1 LADKTHG
8 ATTFRIVSDREIE
21 MTRVFDAPREL
32 VFEAYS
38 KPEHIPHWWGPRSV
52 TTIVETMDVRPG
64 GAWRFI
70 QRDQDGVEY
79 AFYGEYREVVPPER
93 IVSTFEFEG
102 FPGLVM
108 VDTLTLRDVDGKTT
122 LTVNSR
128 FASREERDRMVESG
142 LEDGAREMWDR
153 LAEHLETLRQRVGG

>member
-1 LADKTHG
+1 LVDRTHG
-8 ATTFRIVSDREIE
+8 TTTFRILSDREVE

-32 VFEAYS
+32 VFAAYTE
-38 KPEHIPHWWGPRSV
+38 PEHIPHWWGPRTV
-52 TTIVETMDVRPG
+52 TTIVEAMDVRPG

-70 QRDQDGVEY
+70 QRDADGTEY

-102 FPGLVM
+102 FPGLIM
-108 VDTLTLRDVDGKTT
+108 VDTLTLHEAAGKTT
-122 LTVNSR
+122 LTVISS

-142 LEDGAREMWDR
+142 LEDGAREMWER
-153 LAEHLETLRQRVGG
+153 LAEHLDAMRQRVGA

>member
-1 LADKTHG
+1 LADRTRS
-8 ATTFRIVSDREIE
+8 ATSLRVLSDREIE

-32 VFEAYS
+32 VFAAYT
-38 KPEHIPHWWGPRSV
+38 KPEHIPHWWGPRTV
-52 TTIVETMDVRPG
+52 TTIVETMDVWPG

-70 QRDQDGVEY
+70 QRDADGTEY
-79 AFYGEYREVVPPER
+79 AFYGEYREIVPPER

-108 VDTLTLRDVDGKTT
+108 VDTLTLHEADGKTT
-122 LTVNSR
+122 LTVISR
-128 FASREERDRMVESG
+128 FTSREDRDRMVESG

-153 LAEHLETLRQRVGG
+153 LAEHLETMRQHVGA

>member
-1 LADKTHG
+1 VVDKMRG
-8 ATTFRIVSDREIE
+8 VTTFRVLSEREIE
-21 MTRVFDAPREL
+21 MTRLFAAPREL
-32 VFEAYS
+32 VFRGYTD
-38 KPEHIPHWWGPRSV
+38 PEHIPHWWGPRGV

-70 QRDQDGVEY
+70 QRHADGAEY

-108 VDTLTLRDVDGKTT
+108 VDTLTLSEEDDKTT
-122 LTVNSR
+122 LTVISR
-128 FASREERDRMVESG
+128 FASREERDTMVESG
-142 LEDGAREMWDR
+142 LEDGAAEMWER
-153 LAEHLETLRQRVGG
+153 LAEHLDAMRQRVGA